1 MCNVLKVNQHFTD
14 FAPRPGRPPL
24 RNSSSTRLFID
35 CSPRCSPID
44 ASAIIVALLADSL
57 NLTQRIMSDRRGAG
71 CGTLP
76 KQMVLS
82 DTRDLP
88 SRLDHIIC
96 MHLQHKDG
104 PSPSRANAPYPV
116 AGPRTM
122 SGSGPP
128 GRSSATDVGGRNSQ
142 VLVLTQES
150 EPPSWASRSGA
161 RNRDGTS
168 KLCHPP
174 ADPDTCELHSDPQTP
189 RFR

>member
-57 NLTQRIMSDRRGAG
+57 NLTQRTMSDRRGAG

-88 SRLDHIIC
+88 SRVDHIIC
-96 MHLQHKDG
+96 TVCTRTG
-104 PSPSRANAPYPV
+104 PSARANAPYLV

-128 GRSSATDVGGRNSQ
+128 GRSSATDVGGRKS
-142 VLVLTQES
+142 LYLLS
-150 EPPSWASRSGA
+150 ERLPRGPRGPA
-161 RNRDGTS
+161 RGTVRMV
-168 KLCHPP
+168 C
-174 ADPDTCELHSDPQTP
+174 
-189 RFR
+189 